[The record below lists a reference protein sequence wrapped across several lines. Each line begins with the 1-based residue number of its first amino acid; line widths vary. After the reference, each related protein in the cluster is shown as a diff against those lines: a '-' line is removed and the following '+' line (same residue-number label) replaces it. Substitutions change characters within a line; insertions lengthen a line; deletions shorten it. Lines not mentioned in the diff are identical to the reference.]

1 MSGRIPDF
9 LIIGAMKS
17 GTTSL
22 AESLSQHPEIFM
34 TEEKE
39 LHFHYPGASEN
50 LTRKQYYCQFSSS
63 KKLVGSA
70 PQNYSKTHLPRFKN
84 VPESLWKH
92 LPNLKIIYV
101 VRDPLDR
108 IASHYCEHFSND
120 QAGYGARSVLKSP
133 KDPLFQH
140 FQETSNYSRQL
151 ISFLKFFPPSQIH
164 VCRFDQ
170 LLDCTT
176 EEFLSI
182 QRFLG
187 VSPHHIAMAKANE
200 SSEKRFLRRGI
211 QWLLRKN
218 TPRHY
223 KLRYKLFSLSKKNR
237 GLKGFITSKVTKPV
251 ISEECKQFLYDYF
264 MSENK
269 KLEESPF
276 YSRISFESER
286 SER

>member
-1 MSGRIPDF
+1 
-9 LIIGAMKS
+9 MKS

-34 TEEKE
+34 TAEKE
-39 LHFHYPGASEN
+39 LHFHYPEAAAT
-50 LTRKQYYCQFSSS
+50 LTREQYYRQFSSS
-63 KKLVGSA
+63 KKMVGSA
-70 PQNYSKTHLPRFKN
+70 PQNYSKTHLPKFKN
-84 VPESLWKH
+84 VPESLWEH
-92 LPNLKIIYV
+92 LPNLKLIYL

-151 ISFLKFFPPSQIH
+151 ISFLNFFPPSQIH
-164 VCRFDQ
+164 VCRLEQ
-170 LLDCTT
+170 LLNDPK

-223 KLRYKLFSLSKKNR
+223 SLRSKLFSLSQKNI
-237 GLKGFITSKVTKPV
+237 GLNRIITSKVTKPV
-251 ISEECKQFLYDYF
+251 ISEECKQLLSAYF
-264 MSENK
+264 NRENK

-276 YSRISFESER
+276 YSRISFESEK

>member
-34 TEEKE
+34 TVEKE
-39 LHFHYPGASEN
+39 LHFHYPEASATLSRE
-50 LTRKQYYCQFSSS
+50 QYYSQFSSS
-63 KKLVGSA
+63 KKMVGSA
-70 PQNYSKTHLPRFKN
+70 PQNYSKTHLPKFKN
-84 VPESLWKH
+84 VPESLWEH

-120 QAGYGARSVLKSP
+120 QAGYGVRSVLKTP
-133 KDPLFQH
+133 KDSLFQH

-151 ISFLKFFPPSQIH
+151 IAFLKFFSPSQIH
-164 VCRFDQ
+164 VCRLDQ
-170 LLDCTT
+170 LLKCP
-176 EEFLSI
+176 EQEFLSI

-187 VSPHHIAMAKANE
+187 VSTHHIDMAKVNE
-200 SSEKRFLRRGI
+200 SSEKVFLKQGI

-218 TPRHY
+218 TPRTY
-223 KLRYKLFSLSKKNR
+223 YWRSKLFALSKKNR
-237 GLKGFITSKVTKPV
+237 GIKFIITSKVTKPV
-251 ISEECKQFLYDYF
+251 IAEECKKLLSSYF
-264 MSENK
+264 MRENK
-269 KLEESPF
+269 KLAKSPF
-276 YSRISFESER
+276 YSHISFESET
-286 SER
+286 S